1 MIENTEKITA
11 HRFGVLSLIGRA
23 NVGKSTLL
31 NCLIGKP
38 LSAVSTK
45 AQTTRKNFRGI
56 MTTKDYQAIFIDT
69 PGVHQPKNKLQKR
82 MLNQIYFS
90 LEEVDLILYL
100 VEAPKKNLELHPL
113 DSKIMQAIPAEK
125 CILILNKIDLLKD
138 AEILSAIRF
147 WSNTLA
153 AKEIVPLSALKN
165 RNLSK
170 LKSII
175 GNYLP
180 QEKAHFPKDLLTDSS
195 LPEIFAEF
203 VREQAFRVLG
213 QELPY
218 SLTTVT
224 EKIQKQEELIKIFV
238 CIYIAKNSHK
248 KIVIGKGGEMLK
260 KIGTRARVKLE
271 KFTEKKV
278 FLDLHVKQLQDWQN
292 KESFLDEWF
301 SLKN

>member
-1 MIENTEKITA
+1 MIENTENTNY
-11 HRFGVLSLIGRA
+11 RFGFLNLIGRA

-69 PGVHQPKNKLQKR
+69 PGMHRPKTKLQKK

-90 LEEVDLILYL
+90 LEEVDLILYV
-100 VEAPKKNLELHPL
+100 VEAQKKSVEPHPL
-113 DSKIMQAIPAEK
+113 DTQIMQKIPPEK
-125 CILILNKIDLLKD
+125 CILILNKTDLLKD
-138 AEILSAIRF
+138 AEILAAIRF
-147 WSNTLA
+147 WSNILA
-153 AKEIVPLSALKN
+153 AKEIIPLSALKN
-165 RNLSK
+165 RNISK
-170 LKSII
+170 LKSLI
-175 GNYLP
+175 GKYLP

-195 LPEIFAEF
+195 LSEIVAEF

-218 SLTTVT
+218 GLTTVT
-224 EKIQKQEELIKIFV
+224 EKIQTQEKIVKIFV
-238 CIYIAKNSHK
+238 CIYIDKNSHK

-271 KFTEKKV
+271 KFMKKNLFV
-278 FLDLHVKQLQDWQN
+278 CRIFISKILG
-292 KESFLDEWF
+292 
-301 SLKN
+301 